1 MSSHRHRHRHRHQ
14 TIRISIL
21 LRPNW
26 FTARVLTVCSVCF
39 KIYAAAISIWW
50 TPAQTLKAVR
60 VLPPPLHCI
69 RYHAVY
75 CSPGRR
81 HLTVPPAATLTC
93 ALSCATLAC
102 LPARCVATPRRPT
115 PRACHPVPPC
125 DSLRLCT
132 YAFTASLPRRLATA
146 CHLSPP
152 THGQPTKSGLG
163 SGLGSVVRVRVRV
176 RARISPRDA
185 CAYATPARPA
195 PIVPRCHRP
204 QPACLRYARRCDSV
218 RLCAYSFTVLP
229 RRLATAC
236 HLSPPTRGCRSHPLW
251 LHPASPV
258 LPLGLGLGLDP
269 VPHPARSAPPPAVSH
284 GLSAHPHLSSARC
297 TTPVNE
303 AARTGTRP
311 PMCHRLGAQVHTAP
325 TQ

>member
-1 MSSHRHRHRHRHQ
+1 MSSHRHRHRHQ

-102 LPARCVATPRRPT
+102 LPARRVATPRRPT
-115 PRACHPVPPC
+115 PRACHPVPRC
-125 DSLRLCT
+125 DSVRLCT

-152 THGQPTKSGLG
+152 THGQPTSFTPNRVVVAHRTPLVAVSSLSCLPILVRVIESGLG

-176 RARISPRDA
+176 RARVSPLPRYLEEVRLRLQELDLLEARQQHIARDA
-185 CAYATPARPA
+185 ADAR
-195 PIVPRCHRP
+195 
-204 QPACLRYARRCDSV
+204 
-218 RLCAYSFTVLP
+218 
-229 RRLATAC
+229 
-236 HLSPPTRGCRSHPLW
+236 
-251 LHPASPV
+251 
-258 LPLGLGLGLDP
+258 
-269 VPHPARSAPPPAVSH
+269 
-284 GLSAHPHLSSARC
+284 AHIERDA
-297 TTPVNE
+297 
-303 AARTGTRP
+303 
-311 PMCHRLGAQVHTAP
+311 
-325 TQ
+325 